1 MFDIITIG
9 TATRDVFLTS
19 PLFKIVRDPEHLERL
34 GFPTGEAQCFA
45 LGGKLEVGKPI
56 LTIGGG
62 AANSA
67 MTFARQGLKTA
78 ALIKLGDD
86 ENGRAVLSDLKK
98 EGVTTLA
105 AQDKETGT
113 AYSVILL
120 SPSGE
125 RTILNYRGAS
135 EFLKKSDIA
144 LSKIKSRWAYISP
157 GRIHLEV
164 IRALIRGL
172 KKNRTLIAM
181 NPSKYYLELGLKR
194 FKPILDKLDVVIM
207 NREEAA
213 YLTGTKYEDEK
224 KIFKKFDE
232 LSNCLAIMTEGLKGV
247 LVSDG
252 KTVYKAGTYKEKRV
266 VDRTG
271 AGDALGSGF
280 VASLAQATRRKDYRS
295 CMYDR
300 KMIEAAIKLGSAN
313 ATSVVEK
320 IGAQEGILTKKEF
333 RVESRFKNL
342 PIHVQHI
349 L

>member
-1 MFDIITIG
+1 MFDVLTLG

-67 MTFARQGLKTA
+67 ITFARQGLKAA
-78 ALIKLGDD
+78 ALIKIGDD
-86 ENGRAVLSDLKK
+86 DNGQAVLNDFKK
-98 EGVTTLA
+98 EGVTA
-105 AQDKETGT
+105 IAHRDKETGT

-135 EFLKKSDIA
+135 EFLKKADIA
-144 LSKIKSRWAYISP
+144 FSKIKSRWAYVSP

-164 IRALIRGL
+164 IQTLLRNL
-172 KKNRTLIAM
+172 KKNRTLVAM
-181 NPSKYYLELGLKR
+181 NPSKYYIQLGLKR

-207 NREEAA
+207 NREEAS
-213 YLTGTKYEDEK
+213 YLTRIKYEDEK
-224 KIFKKFDE
+224 RIFKKFDE
-232 LSNCLAIMTEGLKGV
+232 LANCLAIMTEGSKGV

-271 AGDALGSGF
+271 AGDAFGSGF
-280 VASLAQATRRKDYRS
+280 VASLALSSKKKDYHS
-295 CMYDR
+295 CMYDPSV
-300 KMIEAAIKLGSAN
+300 IESAIKLGSAN
-313 ATSVVEK
+313 AASVVEK
-320 IGAQEGILTKKEF
+320 IGAEAGILTKKEF
-333 RVESRFKNL
+333 EKEYRFKNL
-342 PIHVQHI
+342 PIHLEH
-349 L
+349 LL

>member
-1 MFDIITIG
+1 MFDVLTIG

-45 LGGKLEVGKPI
+45 LGGKLEIGKPI

-62 AANSA
+62 ASNSA

-78 ALIKLGDD
+78 ALIKIGDD
-86 ENGRAVLSDLKK
+86 DNGRAILGDLKK
-98 EGVTTLA
+98 EGVTALA
-105 AQDKETGT
+105 LRDKETAT

-135 EFLKKSDIA
+135 EFLKKNELPA
-144 LSKIKSRWAYISP
+144 GKLKARWAYISP

-164 IRALIRGL
+164 IQSLLRDL
-172 KKNRTLIAM
+172 KKNKTMIAM

-207 NREEAA
+207 NREEAS
-213 YLTGTKYEDEK
+213 YLTRIKYEDEK
-224 KIFKKFDE
+224 RIFKKFDE
-232 LSNCLAIMTEGLKGV
+232 LANCLAIMTEGSKGV

-252 KTVYKAGTYKEKRV
+252 KTVYKAGIYKEKRV
-266 VDRTG
+266 IDRTG
-271 AGDALGSGF
+271 AGDAFGSGF
-280 VASLAQATRRKDYRS
+280 VASLAESSKKKNYHS
-295 CMYDR
+295 CVYDP
-300 KMIEAAIKLGSAN
+300 KVIESAIKLGSAN

-320 IGAQEGILTKKEF
+320 IGAEAGILTKKEF
-333 RVESRFKNL
+333 EKESRFKNL
-342 PIHVQHI
+342 PIHLEH
-349 L
+349 LL

>member
-1 MFDIITIG
+1 M
-9 TATRDVFLTS
+9 TS

-67 MTFARQGLKTA
+67 MTFAKQGLKTA
-78 ALIKLGDD
+78 ALIKVGDD
-86 ENGRAVLSDLKK
+86 ENGRAVLDDLKK
-98 EGVTTLA
+98 EGITALA
-105 AQDKETGT
+105 ARDRETGT

-135 EFLKKSDIA
+135 EFLKKSDTA

-164 IRALIRGL
+164 IQALLRNL
-172 KKNRTLIAM
+172 KKNRTLVAM
-181 NPSKYYLELGLKR
+181 NPSKYYIQLGLKR
-194 FKPILDKLDVVIM
+194 FKPILDKLDVVII
-207 NREEAA
+207 NREEAS
-213 YLTGTKYEDEK
+213 YLTRRKYEDEK
-224 KIFKKFDE
+224 GIFKKFDE
-232 LSNCLAIMTEGLKGV
+232 LANCLAIMTEGPKGV

-271 AGDALGSGF
+271 AGDAFGSGF
-280 VASLAQATRRKDYRS
+280 IASLAQATKKNDYRS
-295 CMYDR
+295 CIQDPR
-300 KMIEAAIKLGSAN
+300 VIESAIKLGSAN

-320 IGAQEGILTKKEF
+320 IGAQAGILTKKEF
-333 RVESRFKNL
+333 TMESRFKNL